1 MASTDE
7 LRALDEETR
16 EFREERFATDAS
28 STSGRTAAQR
38 DADRILYSMAFRRLG
53 GVTQVVAVNETQLFH
68 NRLTHSLKVAQIGQR
83 MTQALRARTDIQRL
97 RAAGNI
103 EPDVVYAAGL
113 AHDLGHPPFGHIAE
127 DELQRTLAELPP
139 RDTGSGDTPVE
150 LDSFEGNA
158 QAFRILA
165 KLSWRS
171 NEDRQPGL
179 NLSRGVLAAVLKYP
193 WLRRNAPATV
203 TDKWGAYECDSQ
215 MFDFAIASPP
225 GVIRPADWRVPEAK
239 LMDWA
244 DDIAYAVH
252 DVEDFYRAGLIPL
265 DRLVNNP
272 TEGTRFVS
280 RVSGKLVG
288 KDGMTADDVSAA
300 FERLKSV
307 NLPRFAYGGTRA
319 DQVALGELANVL
331 ITRFTGAPRVRID
344 GTVEIP
350 PSFRHEVAVLKQLT
364 WFYMIDNPSLNTLQT
379 GQRRKIRTL
388 FDHLLWCADETVKA
402 KPRIAPTQLPQ
413 QLAQILA
420 ALRTDDNA
428 IDAYNSD
435 DALLRRRAVVDYLSS
450 LTEPQADEL
459 YARISGSA
467 AVSATATWLRT

>member
-1 MASTDE
+1 MASADE
-7 LRALDEETR
+7 LAALDAETR
-16 EFREERFATDAS
+16 EFRDARYAPDAS
-28 STSGRTAAQR
+28 SSSGRTAAQR

-68 NRLTHSLKVAQIGQR
+68 NRLTHSLKVGQIGQR
-83 MTQALRARTDIQRL
+83 MTQALRDRTDIEAL

-127 DELQRTLAELPP
+127 DELQRILADLNPP
-139 RDTGSGDTPVE
+139 DSAENHVSE

-165 KLSWRS
+165 KLAWRS
-171 NEDRQPGL
+171 NDNDQPGL
-179 NLSRGVLAAVLKYP
+179 NLSRAVLAAVLKYP
-193 WLRRNAPATV
+193 WLKKDAPE
-203 TDKWGAYECDSQ
+203 DKKNKWGAFECDSL
-215 MFDFAIASPP
+215 MFDFAVAQPP
-225 GVIRPADWRVPEAK
+225 GVTRPASWRSPEAE

-272 TEGTRFVS
+272 TEATRFVS

-288 KDGMTADDVSAA
+288 KNGITADNVSAA

-307 NLPRFAYGGTRA
+307 NLPRFAYDGSRA

-331 ITRFTGAPRVRID
+331 ISRFTVAARVKKD
-344 GTVEIP
+344 GSVEIP
-350 PSFRHEVAVLKQLT
+350 KAVTHEVAVLKELT
-364 WFYMIDNPSLNTLQT
+364 WFYMIDNPSLQTLQT
-379 GQRRKIRTL
+379 GQRLKVRKL
-388 FDHLLWCADETVKA
+388 FEHLLWCTDETVKE
-402 KPRIAPTQLPQ
+402 KPRVASTQLPR
-413 QLAQILA
+413 QLAEMLA
-420 ALRTDDNA
+420 SIRTDDNA
-428 IDAYNSD
+428 VDAYSS
-435 DALLRRRAVVDYLSS
+435 DALLRRRAVVDYVSS
-450 LTEPQADEL
+450 LTEPQANEL
-459 YARISGSA
+459 FDRITGSTS
-467 AVSATATWLRT
+467 VSATATWIRT